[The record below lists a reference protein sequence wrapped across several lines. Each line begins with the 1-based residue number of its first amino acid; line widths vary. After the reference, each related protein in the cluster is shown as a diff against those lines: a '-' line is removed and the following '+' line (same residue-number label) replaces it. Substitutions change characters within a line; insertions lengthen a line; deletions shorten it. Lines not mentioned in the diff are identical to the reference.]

1 MTHKEEL
8 EIELKGITEMM
19 LEEKKRK
26 QSLNNEVKFL
36 IGQGIEEVEVDY
48 LKSLDIEMQMRI
60 TPLQLKF
67 VGSSIKIMKYKN
79 EILRLEAEINTL

>member
-79 EILRLEAEINTL
+79 EILRLEAEISTL

>member
-48 LKSLDIEMQMRI
+48 LKSLDIEMQMRV